1 MKANGNTVAPQVLAR
16 IRLVCLDLP
25 EVAEEVAWT
34 GIRWCV
40 GKKNFAHVLNI
51 ADGWPPA
58 YAKAAGTAGPACVLT
73 FRLSRE
79 HCSATRFRRA
89 PFFRPVWFPNI
100 AGVVVGATTDWDELG
115 DLIRDSYRVLAPKR
129 LIERMAE

>member
-1 MKANGNTVAPQVLAR
+1 MRSGVAPEVLVR

-25 EVAEEVAWT
+25 EVTEEIAWT
-34 GIRWCV
+34 GVRWCV

-73 FRLSRE
+73 FPAFIAAL
-79 HCSATRFRRA
+79 FRRTLPA
-89 PFFRPVWFPNI
+89 CAVLP
-100 AGVVVGATTDWDELG
+100 ACVVPE
-115 DLIRDSYRVLAPKR
+115 YRR
-129 LIERMAE
+129 SGN

>member
-1 MKANGNTVAPQVLAR
+1 MSTGLAPEILAR

-25 EVAEEVAWT
+25 EAREEVAWA
-34 GIRWCV
+34 GVRWCV
-40 GKKNFAHVLNI
+40 GKKNFAHVLAI

-58 YAKAAGTAGPACVLT
+58 YAKAAGTQGPACVLT
-73 FRLSRE
+73 FRLSPQ

-100 AGVVVGATTDWDELG
+100 AGVLIDATTDWDEI
-115 DLIRDSYRVLAPKR
+115 DALIRDSYRVLAPRK
-129 LIERMAE
+129 LVERMVE